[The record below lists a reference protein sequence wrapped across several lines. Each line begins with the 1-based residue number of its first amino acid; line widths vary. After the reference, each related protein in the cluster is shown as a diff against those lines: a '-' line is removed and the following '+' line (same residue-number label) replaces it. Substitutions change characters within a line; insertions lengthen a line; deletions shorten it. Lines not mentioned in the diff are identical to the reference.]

1 MRHLTLSLTVALLL
15 TALPRPAAAQHL
27 FGDYVIHHGTML
39 TANLDPEVA
48 RQYDIRR
55 SDHRGLLTVAVR
67 KSADNGTK
75 AVRAE
80 VRAVA
85 INLSAQR
92 RELAMREVDEGD
104 AIYYL
109 ADFRIDPPETVRI
122 EIHVKPEGADEESV
136 FEVSRR
142 FHAE

>member
-1 MRHLTLSLTVALLL
+1 MRHLTLTLAVLLL
-15 TALPRPAAAQHL
+15 LAGLSVPAAAQHL
-27 FGDYVIHHGTML
+27 FGSYVIHHGTML

-55 SDHRGLLTVAVR
+55 SDHRGLLTIAVR
-67 KSADNGTK
+67 KNVDRGSK
-75 AVRAE
+75 AVRAK
-80 VRAVA
+80 VRAIA

-92 RELAMREVDEGD
+92 RELSMREVDEGD

-109 ADFRIDPPETVRI
+109 ADFRIDPPETIRI
-122 EIHVKPEGADEESV
+122 EVHVKPQDSDEESV

>member
-1 MRHLTLSLTVALLL
+1 MLRTSLALAAFLIL
-15 TALPRPAAAQHL
+15 AALPISGSAQHP

-39 TANLDPEVA
+39 TAKLDPEVA
-48 RQYDIRR
+48 RQYDIQR
-55 SDHRGLLTVAVR
+55 SDHRGLVTVAVR
-67 KSADNGTK
+67 KNIKGGDK
-75 AVRAE
+75 AVHAE
-80 VRAVA
+80 VRATA

-92 RELAMREVDEGD
+92 RELTMREVDEGS

-109 ADFRIDPPETVRI
+109 ADFRIDPPETVRLQI
-122 EIHVKPEGADEESV
+122 QVTPEDGEDTYT